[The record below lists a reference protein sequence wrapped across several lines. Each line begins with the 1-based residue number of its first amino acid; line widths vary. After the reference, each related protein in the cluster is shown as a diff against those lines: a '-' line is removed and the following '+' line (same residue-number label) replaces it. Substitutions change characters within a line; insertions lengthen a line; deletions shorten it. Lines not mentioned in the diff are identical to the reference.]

1 MLRMKKL
8 QLKNV
13 MSIAVLLFMA
23 IAFVPCKLQAQV
35 AVGDILCS
43 DGQILTTSTYPSS
56 GATAI
61 GVVFYVDGTGQ
72 HGWAV
77 ALQDAGS
84 FIWGPGNNNS
94 GHDTPLVN
102 YTNKRQAIYDLD
114 GYQNTQVVRPLYN
127 GNIYQAFHALDF
139 DNGWY
144 LPALGQLNYLYG
156 NLMEVNEGLATA
168 GGTLFSGQY
177 WSSTEYGEKTAWTLD
192 GTGELVAKL
201 YYRFYNYNPHTYPCN
216 VRGVINF

>member
-1 MLRMKKL
+1 MKHKL
-8 QLKNV
+8 LKN
-13 MSIAVLLFMA
+13 IALALLMLAAMPFA
-23 IAFVPCKLQAQV
+23 QAQV

-84 FIWGPGNNNS
+84 FNWGPPY
-94 GHDTPLVN
+94 DTPLGN
-102 YTNKRQAIYDLD
+102 YQNNRQAVYDLD
-114 GYQNTQVVRPLYN
+114 GYQNTQVIRQYGTNYPVFY
-127 GNIYQAFHALDF
+127 AVDF

-144 LPALGQLNYLYG
+144 LPAIGQLNYLYG
-156 NLMEVNEGLATA
+156 NLVEVNAGLEVT
-168 GGTLFSGQY
+168 GGAPFEMDSDWRY
-177 WSSTEYGEKTAWTLD
+177 WSSTEHSDYHAWYLFS
-192 GTGELVAKL
+192 TGELN
-201 YYRFYNYNPHTYPCN
+201 YHYNGTNDKAYGWR
-216 VRGVINF
+216 VRGVKNF

>member
-1 MLRMKKL
+1 MKR
-8 QLKNV
+8 
-13 MSIAVLLFMA
+13 S
-23 IAFVPCKLQAQV
+23 AFVLALLMLVAMPFAQAQV

-77 ALQDAGS
+77 ALQDAGD
-84 FIWGPGNNNS
+84 FAWGPNS
-94 GHDTPLVN
+94 NDTPLGN

-114 GYQNTQVVRPLYN
+114 GYQNTQVVRQCGTNYP
-127 GNIYQAFHALDF
+127 AFYAVDF

-144 LPALGQLNYLYG
+144 LPAIGQFNYLYG
-156 NLMEVNEGLATA
+156 NLVEVNASLTVA
-168 GGTLFSGQY
+168 GGTPFGMNGSLVY
-177 WSSTEYGEKTAWTLD
+177 WSSTEYSGSDAWNLYS
-192 GTGELVAKL
+192 TGELNSDVSGDRYKD
-201 YYRFYNYNPHTYPCN
+201 RRRR
-216 VRGVINF
+216 VRGAINF